1 MMRRETI
8 RVLVLGRFEARW
20 QAVMTAIQRSDTLEV
35 VAAGHTADVIVELR
49 HPQDWKML
57 PRGKRFPAVVV
68 VPQEMSPCSKDEALS
83 FHADA
88 FIADTD
94 RLVETIIKVH
104 YARKHPKSA

>member
-1 MMRRETI
+1 
-8 RVLVLGRFEARW
+8 
-20 QAVMTAIQRSDTLEV
+20 
-35 VAAGHTADVIVELR
+35 
-49 HPQDWKML
+49 ML

-88 FIADTD
+88 FVADTD